1 MLKKRVIF
9 TLLYNDGCFALSRNF
24 RLQNVGDITWLERN
38 YKFSQIAFF
47 IDELIILNVSRN
59 NYNEEEFLKHV
70 SILAKECFI
79 PIAAGGGIRSVEDA
93 FEIFRAGAD
102 KVAINTEAINRPEFI
117 SEAVKKF
124 GASTIMVEIQTKRQL
139 DGTYIAF
146 TDNGRNPSCLDSVEW
161 AKQVEQLGAGEILIT
176 SIDRDGTGLGFDIDI
191 VKQISESVNIPV
203 IAGGGAGKIDHII
216 ELTEKTEINGVGLAS
231 VLHYPFVH
239 QLMEKGRQF
248 GKASEFSV
256 IQESYSNTRIIGTD
270 VRTVKKILTSHGI
283 ECRLDSNEQTFTI
296 I

>member
-1 MLKKRVIF
+1 MPRIIPRLDIKGSNLVKGIHLEGLKILGNPNDFSKYF
-9 TLLYNDGCFALSRNF
+9 YANGADELLYMDSVASLYGRNS
-24 RLQNVGDITWLERN
+24 LNE
-38 YKFSQIAFF
+38 F
-47 IDELIILNVSRN
+47 IETTV
-59 NYNEEEFLKHV
+59 
-70 SILAKECFI
+70 KEIFI
-79 PIAAGGGIRSVEDA
+79 PLTVGGGLRSIADISAVLNS
-93 FEIFRAGAD
+93 GAD